1 MKNPMRKLLAG
12 RVSALWLVV
21 AIVAACACAAAP
33 TLFAQPA
40 AAQAVSAP
48 AAPPVSAQ
56 PAAAPAAQAVPS
68 AEQVRKI
75 LTQIS
80 EITGMALKRPVP
92 ITVMNKEEWGRWVD
106 DRMRESVKPEEL
118 RVEETALKMFGFV
131 PADFD
136 LRAATVDLMTEQ
148 AAAVYDHKAKRMII
162 VQGAAPDEMQEAV
175 LVHELSHALADQ
187 HFDMH
192 RFLDKGPRSDE
203 SEAARLAVV
212 EGQAMWI
219 MLEAMLN
226 RSGQSLK
233 KNSAVLELMLPAMR
247 DMAAAQYP
255 VFGKSPLYLKES
267 LLFPYSA
274 GLKFQQAVVEKMD
287 REAFAAVLRDPPR
300 NTHQIIHP
308 ELYLAHET
316 PAMVEPP
323 EYEQRDKMKKLTD
336 GDIGEMDVHVW
347 FEQYGSKQ
355 DADKL
360 APAWRA
366 GRFELTEN
374 RATKKP
380 LLRWAILWDSPDSAR
395 QAFALYQKVVEGKSQ
410 GLVWKQRTDALA
422 EGSNQ
427 WGGLRIRWEGART
440 EGLEGLP

>member
-1 MKNPMRKLLAG
+1 MKNPFRRFLAG
-12 RVSALWLVV
+12 RGSAQWLVV

-40 AAQAVSAP
+40 AAQTAPSAP
-48 AAPPVSAQ
+48 SVSAQ
-56 PAAAPAAQAVPS
+56 PAAPAAQAVPS

-92 ITVMNKEEWGRWVD
+92 IEVMNKEEWGRWVN

-118 RVEETALKMFGFV
+118 RVEETAMKMFGFV

-136 LRAATVDLMTEQ
+136 LREATVDLMKEQ

-233 KNSAVLELMLPAMR
+233 TNSAVLELMLPAMR
-247 DMAAAQYP
+247 EMAASQYP

-274 GLKFQQAVVEKMD
+274 GLRFQQAVVDKMD

-308 ELYLAHET
+308 ELYLAHEV
-316 PAMVEPP
+316 PATVEPP
-323 EYEQRDKMKKLTD
+323 EVEPRDKTKKLTD

-347 FEQYGSKQ
+347 FEQYGSKKE
-355 DADKL
+355 ADKL

-380 LLRWAILWDSPDSAR
+380 LLRWAILWDSPESAR

-410 GLVWKQRTDALA
+410 GLVWKQRTDAVT

>member
-1 MKNPMRKLLAG
+1 MKNPLRDLLAG
-12 RVSALWLVV
+12 RVSALWLVALGV
-21 AIVAACACAAAP
+21 AVCAGAAAP
-33 TLFAQPA
+33 ALSAQPA
-40 AAQAVSAP
+40 VPTAAQTGSAP
-48 AAPPVSAQ
+48 AAQSG
-56 PAAAPAAQAVPS
+56 VPS

-80 EITGMALKRPVP
+80 EITGMALKHPVP
-92 ITVMNKEEWGRWVD
+92 IAVMSKEEWGQWVA

-118 RVEETALKMFGFV
+118 RVEETAMKMFGFV

-136 LRAATVDLMTEQ
+136 LRGATVDLMTEQ
-148 AAAVYDHKAKRMII
+148 AAAVYDHKTKRMII

-233 KNSAVLELMLPAMR
+233 TNSAVLELMLPAMR

-316 PAMVEPP
+316 PATVEPP

-355 DADKL
+355 EADKL

-366 GRFELTEN
+366 GRFELVEN
-374 RATKKP
+374 RVTKKP
-380 LLRWAILWDSPDSAR
+380 LLRWVILWDSPESAH
-395 QAFALYQKVVEGKSQ
+395 QAFALYLKVMEGKSQ
-410 GLVWKQRTDALA
+410 GLSWKQRTDALA
-422 EGSNQ
+422 EGGNQ
-427 WGGLRIRWEGART
+427 YGGFRIRWEGART
-440 EGLEGLP
+440 ERLEGLP

>member
-1 MKNPMRKLLAG
+1 
-12 RVSALWLVV
+12 
-21 AIVAACACAAAP
+21 
-33 TLFAQPA
+33 
-40 AAQAVSAP
+40 
-48 AAPPVSAQ
+48 
-56 PAAAPAAQAVPS
+56 
-68 AEQVRKI
+68 
-75 LTQIS
+75 
-80 EITGMALKRPVP
+80 
-92 ITVMNKEEWGRWVD
+92 
-106 DRMRESVKPEEL
+106 
-118 RVEETALKMFGFV
+118 
-131 PADFD
+131 
-136 LRAATVDLMTEQ
+136 
-148 AAAVYDHKAKRMII
+148 MII

-192 RFLDKGPRSDE
+192 RFLDNGPRSDE

-219 MLEAMLN
+219 MLEATLN
-226 RSGQSLK
+226 HSGQSLK
-233 KNSAVLELMLPAMR
+233 TNSAVLELMLPAMR

-308 ELYLAHET
+308 ELYLAHEV
-316 PAMVEPP
+316 PATVEPP
-323 EYEQRDKMKKLTD
+323 EAEPRDKTKKLTD

-347 FEQYGSKQ
+347 FEQYGSKEE
-355 DADKL
+355 ADKL

-366 GRFELTEN
+366 GRFELVEN

-380 LLRWAILWDSPDSAR
+380 PGVRAVPESRGRQEPGSDLETAHRGAGGRQQPVGRLAHPMGRSA
-395 QAFALYQKVVEGKSQ
+395 
-410 GLVWKQRTDALA
+410 D
-422 EGSNQ
+422 
-427 WGGLRIRWEGART
+427 GGAGGFTINGRSRYSE
-440 EGLEGLP
+440 

>member
-1 MKNPMRKLLAG
+1 MKNPLRDLLAG
-12 RVSALWLVV
+12 RVSALWLVALGV
-21 AIVAACACAAAP
+21 AVCAGAAAP
-33 TLFAQPA
+33 ALSAQPA
-40 AAQAVSAP
+40 VPTAAQTGSAP
-48 AAPPVSAQ
+48 AAQSG
-56 PAAAPAAQAVPS
+56 VPS

-92 ITVMNKEEWGRWVD
+92 IAVMSKEEWGQWVA

-118 RVEETALKMFGFV
+118 RIEETAMKMFGFV

-148 AAAVYDHKAKRMII
+148 AAAVYDHKTKRMII

-233 KNSAVLELMLPAMR
+233 KNSTVLELMLPAMR
-247 DMAAAQYP
+247 EMAASQYP
-255 VFGKSPLYLKES
+255 VFGKSPLYMKES

-287 REAFAAVLRDPPR
+287 RDAFAAVLRDPPR

-316 PAMVEPP
+316 PATVEPP
-323 EYEQRDKMKKLTD
+323 EYEQRDKTKKLTD

-355 DADKL
+355 EADKL

-366 GRFELTEN
+366 GRFELVEN
-374 RATKKP
+374 RVTKKP
-380 LLRWAILWDSPDSAR
+380 LLRWVILWDSPESAH
-395 QAFALYQKVVEGKSQ
+395 QAFALYLKVMEGKSQ
-410 GLVWKQRTDALA
+410 GLSWKQRTDALA
-422 EGSNQ
+422 
-427 WGGLRIRWEGART
+427 
-440 EGLEGLP
+440 

>member
-1 MKNPMRKLLAG
+1 MTIQPRKLL
-12 RVSALWLVV
+12 
-21 AIVAACACAAAP
+21 IVAVTALTLLALDTLAPAYAAARP
-33 TLFAQPA
+33 L
-40 AAQAVSAP
+40 P
-48 AAPPVSAQ
+48 AAPATAQ
-56 PAAAPAAQAVPS
+56 NGVPT
-68 AEQVRKI
+68 AGQIRT
-75 LTQIS
+75 LLNQIS
-80 EITGMALKRPVP
+80 EITGMALKHPVP
-92 ITVMNKEEWGRWVD
+92 IAVMNKEEWRRWVD
-106 DRMRESVKPEEL
+106 DRMRETAKPEEL
-118 RVEETALKMFGFV
+118 RVEETAMKMFGFV
-131 PADFD
+131 PPDFD
-136 LRAATVDLMTEQ
+136 LRAATVDLMSEQ
-148 AAAVYDHKAKRMII
+148 AAAVYDHRAKRMII

-219 MLEAMLN
+219 MLESMLN
-226 RSGQSLK
+226 RRGQSLR

-247 DMAAAQYP
+247 EMAAAQYP

-274 GLKFQQAVVEKMD
+274 GLKFQQAVLDKMD
-287 REAFAAVLRDPPR
+287 RDAFAAVLREPPR

-308 ELYLAHET
+308 ELYLARET
-316 PAMVEPP
+316 PASVDPP
-323 EYEQRDKMKKLTD
+323 EYDQRDKTKKLTN
-336 GDIGEMDVHVW
+336 GDIGEMDVHVL
-347 FEQYGSKQ
+347 FEQFGSKKEA
-355 DADKL
+355 DAL

-366 GRFELTEN
+366 GRFELLEN
-374 RATKKP
+374 KATKKP

-395 QAFALYQKVVEGKSQ
+395 QAFALHLKAMEGKSQ
-410 GLVWKQRTDALA
+410 DLKWSQRTDSVA

-427 WGGLRIRWEGART
+427 YGGFRIRWEGART

>member
-1 MKNPMRKLLAG
+1 VKNPLRDLLAG
-12 RVSALWLVV
+12 RVSALWLVALGV
-21 AIVAACACAAAP
+21 AVCAGAAAP
-33 TLFAQPA
+33 ALSAQPA
-40 AAQAVSAP
+40 VPTAAQTGSAP
-48 AAPPVSAQ
+48 AAQSG
-56 PAAAPAAQAVPS
+56 VPS

-80 EITGMALKRPVP
+80 EITGMALKHPVP
-92 ITVMNKEEWGRWVD
+92 IAVMSKEEWGQWVA

-118 RVEETALKMFGFV
+118 RVEETAMKMFGFV

-136 LRAATVDLMTEQ
+136 LRGATVDLMTEQ
-148 AAAVYDHKAKRMII
+148 AAAVYDHKTKRMII

-233 KNSAVLELMLPAMR
+233 KNSTVLELMLPAMR
-247 DMAAAQYP
+247 EMAASQYP
-255 VFGKSPLYLKES
+255 VFGKSPLYMKES

-287 REAFAAVLRDPPR
+287 RDAFAAVLRDPPR

-316 PAMVEPP
+316 PATVEPP
-323 EYEQRDKMKKLTD
+323 EYEQRDKTKKLTD

-355 DADKL
+355 EADKL

-366 GRFELTEN
+366 GRFELVEN
-374 RATKKP
+374 RVTKKP
-380 LLRWAILWDSPDSAR
+380 LLRWVILWDSPESAH
-395 QAFALYQKVVEGKSQ
+395 QAFALYLKVMEGKSQ
-410 GLVWKQRTDALA
+410 GLSWKQRTDALA
-422 EGSNQ
+422 EGGNQ
-427 WGGLRIRWEGART
+427 YGGFRIRWEGART

>member
-1 MKNPMRKLLAG
+1 MKIPLRKLLAG
-12 RVSALWLVV
+12 RVSALWLVAV
-21 AIVAACACAAAP
+21 VVAACAGAAAP
-33 TLFAQPA
+33 ALSAQPA
-40 AAQAVSAP
+40 AAQTGPAA

-56 PAAAPAAQAVPS
+56 PAAAPAAQAIPS

-75 LTQIS
+75 LTQVS

-92 ITVMNKEEWGRWVD
+92 IAVMSKEEWGQWVA
-106 DRMRESVKPEEL
+106 DRMRESVKPAEL
-118 RVEETALKMFGFV
+118 RIEETAMKMFGFV

-148 AAAVYDHKAKRMII
+148 AAAVYDHKTKRMII

-219 MLEAMLN
+219 MLEATLN
-226 RSGQSLK
+226 HSGQSLK
-233 KNSAVLELMLPAMR
+233 TNSAVLELMLPAMR

-308 ELYLAHET
+308 QLYLAHEV
-316 PAMVEPP
+316 PATVEPP
-323 EYEQRDKMKKLTD
+323 EAEPRDKTKKLTD

-355 DADKL
+355 EADKL

-366 GRFELTEN
+366 GRFELVEN

-380 LLRWAILWDSPDSAR
+380 LLRWAILWDSPESAR

-410 GLVWKQRTDALA
+410 GLIWKQRTDALA

>member
-1 MKNPMRKLLAG
+1 MKNPLRDLLAG
-12 RVSALWLVV
+12 RVSALWLVALGV
-21 AIVAACACAAAP
+21 AVCAGAAAP
-33 TLFAQPA
+33 ALSAQPA
-40 AAQAVSAP
+40 VPTAAQTGSAP
-48 AAPPVSAQ
+48 AAQSG
-56 PAAAPAAQAVPS
+56 VPS

-80 EITGMALKRPVP
+80 EITGMALKHPVP
-92 ITVMNKEEWGRWVD
+92 IAVMSKEEWGQWVA

-118 RVEETALKMFGFV
+118 RVEETAMKMFGFV

-136 LRAATVDLMTEQ
+136 LRGATVDLMTEQ
-148 AAAVYDHKAKRMII
+148 AAAVYDHKTKRMII

-233 KNSAVLELMLPAMR
+233 KNSTVLELMLPAMR
-247 DMAAAQYP
+247 EMAASQYP
-255 VFGKSPLYLKES
+255 VFGKSPLYMKES

-287 REAFAAVLRDPPR
+287 RDAFAAVLRDPPR

-316 PAMVEPP
+316 PATVEPP
-323 EYEQRDKMKKLTD
+323 EYEQRDKTKKLTD

-355 DADKL
+355 EADKL

-366 GRFELTEN
+366 GRFELVEN
-374 RATKKP
+374 RVTKKP
-380 LLRWAILWDSPDSAR
+380 LLRWVILWDSPESAH
-395 QAFALYQKVVEGKSQ
+395 QAFALYLKVMEGKSQ
-410 GLVWKQRTDALA
+410 GLSWKQRTDALA
-422 EGSNQ
+422 EGGNQ
-427 WGGLRIRWEGART
+427 YGGFRIRWEGART

>member
-1 MKNPMRKLLAG
+1 LAG
-12 RVSALWLVV
+12 RVSALWLVAV
-21 AIVAACACAAAP
+21 VVAACACAAAP
-33 TLFAQPA
+33 ALSAQPA
-40 AAQAVSAP
+40 AAQTGPAP

-56 PAAAPAAQAVPS
+56 PAATPAAQAIPS

-92 ITVMNKEEWGRWVD
+92 IAVMSKEEWGQWVA

-118 RVEETALKMFGFV
+118 RIEETAMKMFGFV

-148 AAAVYDHKAKRMII
+148 AAAVYDHKTKRMII

-219 MLEAMLN
+219 MLEATLN
-226 RSGQSLK
+226 HSGQSLK
-233 KNSAVLELMLPAMR
+233 TNSAVLELMLPAMR

-308 ELYLAHET
+308 ELYLAHEV
-316 PAMVEPP
+316 PATVEPP
-323 EYEQRDKMKKLTD
+323 EAEPRDKTKKLTD

-347 FEQYGSKQ
+347 FEQYGSKEE
-355 DADKL
+355 ADKL

-366 GRFELTEN
+366 GRFELVEN

-380 LLRWAILWDSPDSAR
+380 LLRWAILWDSPESAR
-395 QAFALYQKVVEGKSQ
+395 QAFALYLKVVEGKSQ
-410 GLVWKQRTDALA
+410 GLIWKQRTEALA

-427 WGGLRIRWEGART
+427 WGGLRIRWEGARM

>member
-1 MKNPMRKLLAG
+1 MKNRLKVLLFRTVAALCLLAVG
-12 RVSALWLVV
+12 LV
-21 AIVAACACAAAP
+21 APACAAA
-33 TLFAQPA
+33 
-40 AAQAVSAP
+40 QA
-48 AAPPVSAQ
+48 
-56 PAAAPAAQAVPS
+56 AAAPAAQSAVPTD
-68 AEQVRKI
+68 EQIHKL

-80 EITGMALKRPVP
+80 EITGMALKHPVP
-92 ITVMNKEEWGRWVD
+92 IAVLNKEEWRHWVD
-106 DRMRESVKPEEL
+106 DRMKESVKPEEL
-118 RVEETALKMFGFV
+118 KVEETAMKMFGFV

-148 AAAVYDHKAKRMII
+148 AAAVYDHKTKRMII

-203 SEAARLAVV
+203 SDSARLAVV

-226 RSGQSLK
+226 GRGESLR
-233 KNSAVLELMLPAMR
+233 KNSAILELMLPAMR

-274 GLKFQQAVVEKMD
+274 GLRFQQAVVDKMG
-287 REAFAAVLRDPPR
+287 REAFAAVLRDPPK
-300 NTHQIIHP
+300 NTHEIIHP
-308 ELYLAHET
+308 ELYLEHET
-316 PAMVEPP
+316 PASVELSQ
-323 EYEQRDKMKKLTD
+323 YEQRDKTKKLTD
-336 GDIGEMDVHVW
+336 GDIGEMDVHVL
-347 FEQYGSKQ
+347 FEQYASKA
-355 DADKL
+355 DADAL

-366 GRFELTEN
+366 GRFELLEN

-380 LLRWAILWDSPDSAR
+380 LLRWAILWDTPESA
-395 QAFALYQKVVEGKSQ
+395 QKVFGLYLKAMEGKSQ
-410 GLVWKQRTDALA
+410 GLSWKPRADGGA

-427 WGGLRIRWEGART
+427 YGGFRIRVEGARL
-440 EGLEGLP
+440 EGVEGLP

>member
-1 MKNPMRKLLAG
+1 MAG
-12 RVSALWLVV
+12 RVSALWLVALGV
-21 AIVAACACAAAP
+21 AVCAGAAAP
-33 TLFAQPA
+33 ALSAQPA
-40 AAQAVSAP
+40 VPTAAQTGSAP
-48 AAPPVSAQ
+48 AAQSG
-56 PAAAPAAQAVPS
+56 VPS

-80 EITGMALKRPVP
+80 EITGMALKHPVP
-92 ITVMNKEEWGRWVD
+92 IAVMSKEEWGQWVA

-118 RVEETALKMFGFV
+118 RVEETAMKMFGFV

-136 LRAATVDLMTEQ
+136 LRGATVDLMTEQ
-148 AAAVYDHKAKRMII
+148 AAAVYDHKTKRMII

-233 KNSAVLELMLPAMR
+233 KNSTVLELMLPAMR
-247 DMAAAQYP
+247 EMAASQYP
-255 VFGKSPLYLKES
+255 VFGKSPLYMKES

-287 REAFAAVLRDPPR
+287 RDAFAAVLRDPPR

-316 PAMVEPP
+316 PATVEPP
-323 EYEQRDKMKKLTD
+323 EYEQRDKTKKLTD

-355 DADKL
+355 EADKL

-366 GRFELTEN
+366 GRFELVEN
-374 RATKKP
+374 RVTKKP
-380 LLRWAILWDSPDSAR
+380 LLRWVILWDSPESAH
-395 QAFALYQKVVEGKSQ
+395 QAFALYLKVMEGKSQ
-410 GLVWKQRTDALA
+410 GLSWKQRTDALA
-422 EGSNQ
+422 EGGNQ
-427 WGGLRIRWEGART
+427 YGGFRIRWEGART